1 MRARSLPKNLYTI
14 YMPYK
19 LPFFSCVIPVK
30 GDRPFFKDALASLEA
45 QGLGDELEIIVQDGG
60 EGSGGVGELVSGE
73 VEGELVSG
81 GVESGGVRW
90 FREKDVGQSDALNK
104 GFAKAKGEWLFW
116 LNADDILL
124 PGALKKVREL
134 ISRVDR
140 VEGEVVLTQRRR
152 GAEYA
157 ENGAGFNRV
166 DWIAGD
172 TVYIDEK
179 SRVLEVRTDAK
190 WRSWFGKKL
199 GVWTGGPSAFFKR
212 ELWEKRG
219 GFDAEQKYA
228 MDIDLWTRW
237 AKAGEKFFGLGD
249 YVWGFRV
256 HGGSQTMN
264 GENSAAQIAECRAIE
279 AKYGVSSGGFWR
291 NVTRLASVLDG
302 SWSKR
307 KRDSECLHGKMVN
320 EILA

>member
-1 MRARSLPKNLYTI
+1 MRDKT
-14 YMPYK
+14 
-19 LPFFSCVIPVK
+19 PFFTCVIPVK

-45 QGLGDELEIIVQDGG
+45 QGMGDELEIIVQDGG
-60 EGSGGVGELVSGE
+60 EGSGGV
-73 VEGELVSG
+73 GELVSG

-90 FREKDVGQSDALNK
+90 FREKDVGQSDALNR

-124 PGALKKVREL
+124 PGALIKVKQL
-134 ISRVDR
+134 LHSSTPP
-140 VEGEVVLTQRRR
+140 LATL
-152 GAEYA
+152 
-157 ENGAGFNRV
+157 N
-166 DWIAGD
+166 WIAGD
-172 TVYIDEK
+172 TVYIDEQGK
-179 SRVLEVRTDAK
+179 VKDVRCDAK

-199 GVWTGGPSAFFKR
+199 SVWTGGPSAFFRR

-219 GFDAEQKYA
+219 GFAADLKYA

-237 AKAGEKFFGLGD
+237 AKAGERFVGLGD

-264 GENSAAQIAECRAIE
+264 GENFAAQIAERKAID
-279 AKYGVSSGGFWR
+279 AKYGVSSDGFWR

-302 SWSKR
+302 SWRKR
-307 KRDSECLHGKMVN
+307 KSDTARLNGRLWSA
-320 EILA
+320 IAQ